1 LSLSLGKGDDDP
13 PDMRRLG
20 AHLSICAG
28 IRRNLCCF
36 SLWLRRRPN
45 RIGRA
50 DESKRDDRGASRQTL
65 RLSGHRHF
73 AFNRE
78 KRHRADK

>member
-1 LSLSLGKGDDDP
+1 MGDNDP

-20 AHLSICAG
+20 DHLFICTG
-28 IRRNLCCF
+28 IRRNLRRF

-50 DESKRDDRGASRQTL
+50 DESKRNDRGASRQTV
-65 RLSGHRHF
+65 RLSRHGHL
-73 AFNRE
+73 AFYRA
-78 KRHRADK
+78 KRHCPDK